1 MVRCF
6 LFYMVI
12 SSVLSPSWKIK
23 KKCNYRTII
32 NIRQDHMN
40 DYFNAEFALLW
51 FPICRIT
58 TSFTTHAV
66 LSVMR
71 VKPTVAVS
79 IY

>member
-1 MVRCF
+1 
-6 LFYMVI
+6 MVI
-12 SSVLSPSWKIK
+12 SSVLSPSQKIK
-23 KKCNYRTII
+23 KNEVTIHATI

-40 DYFNAEFALLW
+40 DYFTAEFALLW

-66 LSVMR
+66 LSVIR
-71 VKPTVAVS
+71 VKPAVAVS